1 MAVPAPQP
9 TARSQRDGWGG
20 NDARGCPTRAELCG
34 AGGMGWPRVG
44 VGDTGTAKAGW
55 CLDICGCWL
64 GSLCSILPAGPGFSR
79 ERVWE
84 KGNWI
89 ILGKKKKDK
98 LDLIK
103 NMGFSF
109 NLKAVA
115 SLPQHVLGAVRW
127 RSRGSRTH
135 AACPAMGPRILS
147 CCSQGMYQPGEEEGK
162 VCSSKWCDLTV
173 HWKGKRYGRFF
184 GF

>member
-1 MAVPAPQP
+1 MA
-9 TARSQRDGWGG
+9 S
-20 NDARGCPTRAELCG
+20 
-34 AGGMGWPRVG
+34 
-44 VGDTGTAKAGW
+44 
-55 CLDICGCWL
+55 CGCWGHRDSKSRVVPGHL
-64 GSLCSILPAGPGFSR
+64 WVLAGLPVQHPPCWTGIQQG
-79 ERVWE
+79 E
-84 KGNWI
+84 G
-89 ILGKKKKDK
+89 LGKGKLDDFREKKKDK

-135 AACPAMGPRILS
+135 AACSAMGPRILS
-147 CCSQGMYQPGEEEGK
+147 CRSQGMYQPGEEEGK

-173 HWKGKRYGRFF
+173 HRKGKRYGRFF